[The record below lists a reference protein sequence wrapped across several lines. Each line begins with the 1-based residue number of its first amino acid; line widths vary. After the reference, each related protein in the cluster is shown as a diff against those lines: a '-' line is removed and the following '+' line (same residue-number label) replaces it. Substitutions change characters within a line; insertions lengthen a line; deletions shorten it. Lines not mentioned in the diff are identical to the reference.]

1 MRVLIT
7 TDAFPPNCGGS
18 GWSAYEL
25 VKGLRARGH
34 HVFVV
39 QPVFSHVSSH
49 DSRHYDG
56 VEVLEFGSRVP
67 DVPVVRAYLKNE
79 RLGASLSR
87 YLGDLIQQ
95 QQVELVHAQHVL
107 TAAPS
112 VAAARASSVP
122 VLCTVRDYWPVCY
135 WGDLRFDNDGAE
147 LCPACS
153 VAMMTKCVR
162 PRAGSLWP
170 VALGVIPYMRHSLT
184 KKRQTLSRADA
195 VIAVSGAIAQDL
207 RARAPELNATRV
219 ETIPNMVDVA
229 SMERAVAKTR
239 RPIKGPYAVYV
250 GKLAANKGS
259 ALLPTVLERA
269 ELPWPLAVIGDGP
282 GREALE
288 IAIRGLGR
296 AVQFTGWLPREE
308 TLQWL
313 GHAELLIFP
322 SQWPEPLSRVL
333 LEASALGVA
342 VAAMETGGTGDILAH
357 EQSALLSATVEQLAD
372 HVKRLAEDRALRER
386 LGESAREVVRQ
397 RFAPPAVLDR
407 MEELY
412 RSLIRS

>member
-39 QPVFSHVSSH
+39 QPISSHVSSQ

-56 VEVLEFGSRVP
+56 VEVLEFRRRVP

-87 YLGDLIQQ
+87 YLGQLIQQ

-112 VAAARASSVP
+112 VTAARATSVP

-135 WGDLRFDNDGAE
+135 WGDLRFDDDGVE
-147 LCPACS
+147 LCPECS

-170 VALGVIPYMRHSLT
+170 LALAVIPYMRHSLT
-184 KKRQTLSRADA
+184 KKRQTLSQADV
-195 VIAVSGAIAQDL
+195 VIAVSGAIARDL
-207 RARAPELNATRV
+207 QTRAPELSATRV

-229 SMERAVAKTR
+229 HMERTVAKTG
-239 RPIKGPYAVYV
+239 RPIDTPYAVYV

-259 ALLPTVLERA
+259 GLLPDVIKRAKLGWPLVVVGDGPERPLLERA
-269 ELPWPLAVIGDGP
+269 TRHRQPAV
-282 GREALE
+282 R
-288 IAIRGLGR
+288 
-296 AVQFTGWLPREE
+296 FTGWLPRESVW
-308 TLQWL
+308 QWV

-322 SQWPEPLSRVL
+322 SRGPESLSRVL

-357 EQSALLSATVEQLAD
+357 EQSALLSATPEGLAD
-372 HVKRLAEDRALRER
+372 HVKRLVEDRSLRER
-386 LGESAREVVRQ
+386 LGENAREVIRQ
-397 RFAPPAVLDR
+397 RFAAPAVLDR

-412 RSLIRS
+412 RSLIPS